1 MISRTHVEPDFFDDA
16 EAMRAVLDA
25 SFQNRYADQI
35 SWYYFCDPRMYTY
48 LRAAPNSVFPE
59 VMFERFMQRLRQ
71 WCLENLGLAPM
82 GMPHLH
88 LMVNG
93 CRLGLHSDYHNGA
106 WGYVYSLTRW
116 DKKSFQGGETL
127 LLRDGVPSY
136 KKHHVHGEVLYELM
150 PANFNQLLI
159 FDDRIVHA
167 TPTIEGSMDPMEGR
181 IAMVGHIRATAPVVT
196 GGVPWAEARRVISE
210 ALPGLKDRL
219 QSHKEVQ
226 GTISWRL
233 HVAPSGVVES
243 ATVLTDN
250 LVTPV
255 TGYERSEAVATVRAH
270 IHKAISGLRFPR
282 AQEPS
287 SIVVPVL
294 VPLPDLR
301 PIEASAPHELPVAT
315 AVDTAARMLA
325 GKEGLALEGAWDG
338 QSFIARAPVAGVI
351 RIGRSSITV
360 NFDAPMWVPS
370 QREAFRAQVAQWVA
384 KLAPT
389 PQAGGVA

>member
-1 MISRTHVEPDFFDDA
+1 MISRTHVEQDFFDDA
-16 EAMRAVLDA
+16 EAMRASLDA
-25 SFQNRYADQI
+25 SFQNRYADRI
-35 SWYYFCDPRMYTY
+35 AWYYFCDPRMYTY
-48 LRAAPNSVFPE
+48 LRAAPKSVFPE
-59 VMFERFMQRLRQ
+59 AMFERFMQRMRH
-71 WCLENLGLAPM
+71 WCMENLGLVPM

-106 WGYVYSLTRW
+106 FGYVYSLTRW
-116 DKKSFQGGETL
+116 DRKNFLGGETL
-127 LLRDGVPSY
+127 LMRDGVPSY

-167 TPTIEGSMDPMEGR
+167 TPTIEGSMDPMEAR
-181 IAMVGHIRATAPVVT
+181 IAMVGHIRATSPLTT
-196 GGVPWAEARRVISE
+196 GGVSGEDARRTISE

-233 HVAPSGVVES
+233 SVAASGAVET
-243 ATVLTDN
+243 ATALTDN

-255 TGYERSEAVATVRAH
+255 TGYERSDAVATVRAH
-270 IHKAISGLRFPR
+270 IQKVMLGLRFPR
-282 AQEPS
+282 ADRPS

-301 PIEASAPHELPVAT
+301 PIEHSVSHELPVAT
-315 AVDTAARMLA
+315 VREAVARRLA
-325 GKEGLALEGAWDG
+325 GKEGLSLEGAWEG
-338 QSFIARAPVAGVI
+338 QSFIVREPVAGVI
-351 RIGRSSITV
+351 RIDSSRIEF

-370 QREAFRAQVAQWVA
+370 QREAFRTEVTQWA
-384 KLAPT
+384 ATIGK
-389 PQAGGVA
+389 